1 MAEPPYIQWVT
12 RKMALQ
18 MRRFARVSVSA
29 KCAYRSVL
37 QVYAKKC
44 QLQIPAGGLHVGGD

>member
-1 MAEPPYIQWVT
+1 MAEPPYIQLVT

-18 MRRFARVSVSA
+18 MHWFAMVSVFA

-44 QLQIPAGGLHVGGD
+44 QLQIPADGLRVGGD